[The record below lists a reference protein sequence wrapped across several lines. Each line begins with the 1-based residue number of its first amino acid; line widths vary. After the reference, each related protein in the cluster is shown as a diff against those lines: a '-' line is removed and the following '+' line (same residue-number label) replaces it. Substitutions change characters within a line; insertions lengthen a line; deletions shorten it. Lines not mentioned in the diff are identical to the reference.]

1 VNSPLTVSLP
11 EFLDTGGFGPL
22 RPGASRRQIASACGR
37 PSEIGTRWR
46 RNRAGYWFYGSI
58 EIGFAEASETVSYV
72 QIENVGRRDR
82 FEASGRIALR
92 SRGFVPWGCDVASFR
107 RFARAH
113 GIGMIEISPPWSDPE
128 VKCLAT
134 RAGVVAWFGK
144 DPETGETWFQ
154 TLITEDVS
162 RFVGRAPVG
171 FFRNVPPGRRN
182 TRTAP
187 RLRRQAARAGASI

>member
-1 VNSPLTVSLP
+1 MNSSLRVSLP

-22 RPGASRRQIASACGR
+22 RPGASRRQILSACGR
-37 PSEIGTRWR
+37 PSEIGIRWR

-58 EIGFAEASETVSYV
+58 ELGFTGASNTVSYV
-72 QIENVGRRDR
+72 QIENVGRRGR
-82 FEASGRIALR
+82 FEASGRIALLGC
-92 SRGFVPWGCDVASFR
+92 GFIPRGCDVGSFR

-113 GIGMIEISPPWSDPE
+113 GIRVIEISPPWSDPDAT
-128 VKCLAT
+128 CLAT

-144 DPETGETWFQ
+144 APETGETWFE

-171 FFRNVPPGRRN
+171 FFRNVHTGRRD
-182 TRTAP
+182 TSIAP
-187 RLRRQAARAGASI
+187 RLRRQPAAARASN